1 MRSYQRYKC
10 KQCGKNFTQT
20 PLRGVPEKDKL
31 KALVLYA
38 SGLSMN
44 RIAQLFG
51 VSTVAVLKWIRT
63 LGSQLCNNI
72 DPSPGD
78 QVIVMEVDEF
88 WHYLKKRNKNSGY
101 SKPMIVM
108 ESDSSIGNLVI
119 VQAKR
124 SNDFLNDLKSGMF
137 YFIAVIIGLDLI
149 KLFHKIVLFG
159 EKIKRIASRKIMVVS
174 VTGSQGSGEKPL
186 QTPAH

>member
-1 MRSYQRYKC
+1 MISCKFCESSEVFKSGFVRGHQRYKC

-51 VSTVAVLKWIRT
+51 VSAVAVLKWVRT
-63 LGSQLCNNI
+63 LGAKLCNKI
-72 DPSPGD
+72 EPSPD
-78 QVIVMEVDEF
+78 DKVIVMEVDEF
-88 WHYLKKRNKNSGY
+88 WHYLKKRNKRYGS

-124 SNDFLNDLKSGMF
+124 SNDLLND
-137 YFIAVIIGLDLI
+137 
-149 KLFHKIVLFG
+149 
-159 EKIKRIASRKIMVVS
+159 
-174 VTGSQGSGEKPL
+174 
-186 QTPAH
+186 